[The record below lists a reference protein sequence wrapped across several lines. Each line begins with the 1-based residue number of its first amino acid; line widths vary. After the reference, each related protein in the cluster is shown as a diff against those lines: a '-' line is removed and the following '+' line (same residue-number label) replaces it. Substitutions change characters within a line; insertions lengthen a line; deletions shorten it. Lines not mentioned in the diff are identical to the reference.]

1 MSGTS
6 LPASLSALFLKK
18 NIYLIILCY
27 LTKFHCLVALYS
39 WDVAQYVY
47 CNCSLTKLWRH
58 KFRNQPYLSN
68 QAVFSIWPKCQDKSL
83 NILRTKRALTWRK
96 NLFFSAF
103 LKQIKQIFLEGD
115 FVRLWLFELGSSPD
129 FTSNIKRIN

>member
-1 MSGTS
+1 MSANC

-47 CNCSLTKLWRH
+47 CNCSLTRLWRH

-68 QAVFSIWPKCQDKSL
+68 QAVFSIWQKCQDKSL

-96 NLFFSAF
+96 IIFFS
-103 LKQIKQIFLEGD
+103 IFEANKTIFFGRWFCPTLIIWIGIVSK
-115 FVRLWLFELGSSPD
+115 FHF
-129 FTSNIKRIN
+129 